1 MIGET
6 ALQYCRITSH
16 LIEDLRVLQFDV
28 CWLDVCWLDVCRL
41 DVCWPVVCR
50 LDFCIGLT
58 FVGSTIVDL
67 TYTVRKVVAD
77 FTVFD

>member
-67 TYTVRKVVAD
+67 TYTVRKVVVD